1 VGEGKEREE
10 GKREEE
16 GKGRDR
22 PPPFHKFLDPPM
34 LRVHTAAITATEK
47 GGQDLLAA
55 CICQESRLFR
65 RPRGP
70 PPQILT

>member
-1 VGEGKEREE
+1 
-10 GKREEE
+10 
-16 GKGRDR
+16 
-22 PPPFHKFLDPPM
+22 M